1 MMEAEMEDCLW
12 YENSER
18 SDNDDSRNLYRSKT
32 VKSSIGEVVLEVLQ
46 GRKEVLSL
54 AIGERES
61 SKF

>member
-1 MMEAEMEDCLW
+1 MEAEMEDCLW

>member
-1 MMEAEMEDCLW
+1 MEGCLG

-46 GRKEVLSL
+46 G
-54 AIGERES
+54 
-61 SKF
+61 